1 MSRLTELRYVA
12 AQITSKP
19 EGRKQNAS
27 IPISLK
33 NISLDLTRETESVIT
48 VEAYPKPRE
57 YLEVGDALDGVAI
70 SGSALPSVLGA
81 LGRHEV
87 VGVAHYDS
95 AARRVHFAHYR

>member
-1 MSRLTELRYVA
+1 
-12 AQITSKP
+12 
-19 EGRKQNAS
+19 
-27 IPISLK
+27 
-33 NISLDLTRETESVIT
+33 
-48 VEAYPKPRE
+48 
-57 YLEVGDALDGVAI
+57 VGDALDGVAI